1 MLLRV
6 FTLLALLSLLLVAP
20 SMARA
25 GDPQAASERKTV
37 LVINAYHWGFAWTDA
52 QVSGILQVLRSGDAP
67 PEIFVHDLDALRQPR
82 SDDDGGM
89 VEHLR
94 RRIGDRRVDLVIVTD
109 DPALDFALRHRD
121 VLFPRASVVFSDV
134 RNFDIARVRP
144 DLPITGVRER
154 VDVVGT
160 LAAARKLLP
169 DARRVV
175 VFGNLGGSATGFAHA
190 HEALLK
196 MGSPLPVEQYFDL
209 GLSEILTIVA
219 RVSPNDIILPLATA
233 VDDQGRRLDYSE
245 VITRMAQV
253 SPAPVFDITSHR
265 VRAGIT
271 VGGSVEDG
279 AAQGRIA
286 AGMALRVLA
295 GSPARSLPVVSA
307 EPVLLFSHAVMERFG
322 LPESRLPEGA
332 ELVGKPPGVV
342 ERSGAVFWAMLMAL
356 VALMLVILVL
366 IANIKRLNRAEAVLE
381 QSEEHL
387 RLAIE
392 GATDGI
398 WDWNLK
404 SGAIYVSPRY
414 HTMLGYEV
422 GELDLGQEAL
432 TRQIHPDDREATQA
446 RFRAFIAAPDTAF
459 RAEFRMRA
467 KNGEW
472 RWILSRG
479 AVVER
484 KADGRALRVAGSH
497 TDITDAKIAEQRIS
511 AALHEKEALLK
522 EIYHRVK
529 NNLQVVASLLTM
541 QGRSVDDPGVT
552 ELFEESAAR
561 VMAMSQVHEQL
572 YRSHDLA
579 SIDFKRYLGQLVER
593 LASQH
598 GRQGVRIES
607 ALDDVVLGIETAI
620 PCALIVNELVS
631 NAVKHAFPD
640 GSAGR
645 VQVGLQGDGEDG
657 ARLWVEDDG
666 AGLPPGF
673 SPAASRSL
681 GWRLVVGLVNQIG
694 GKLVI
699 GAGSSSRIRNGT
711 RIVIRFQPDAPES
724 RRYADALQVRDDGPS
739 A

>member
-1 MLLRV
+1 MLRV
-6 FTLLALLSLLLVAP
+6 FTLLAMLAALVFGPVAARTDAP
-20 SMARA
+20 VLPVA
-25 GDPQAASERKTV
+25 ERKTV
-37 LVINAYHWGFAWTDA
+37 LVINSYHWGFAWTDA

-67 PEIFVHDLDALRQPR
+67 PEVFVHDLDALRQPR
-82 SDDDGGM
+82 RDDDAGT
-89 VEHLR
+89 VAHLR
-94 RRIGDRRVDLVIVTD
+94 QRVGERRVDLVIVTD

-121 VLFPRASVVFSDV
+121 ALFPKASVVFSDV
-134 RNFDIARVRP
+134 RDFDPARVRP
-144 DLPITGVRER
+144 DVPITGVREN
-154 VDVVGT
+154 VDIVGT
-160 LAAARKLLP
+160 LGAARKLLP
-169 DARRVV
+169 DARRMV

-219 RVSPNDIILPLATA
+219 RLSPNDIILPLATA

-265 VRAGIT
+265 VRDGIT
-271 VGGSVEDG
+271 IGGSVEDG
-279 AAQGRIA
+279 VTQGRVA
-286 AGMALRVLA
+286 AGMARRVLA
-295 GSPARSLPVVSA
+295 GTPARSLPVVDA
-307 EPVLLFSHAVMERFG
+307 EPVLLFNHTVMERFG
-322 LPESRLPEGA
+322 VPESRLPEGA
-332 ELVGKPPGVV
+332 QLIGKPPGVV
-342 ERSGAVFWAMLMAL
+342 ERSGGVFWAMLAAL
-356 VALMLVILVL
+356 VALTVVIVVL
-366 IANIKRLNRAEAVLE
+366 IANIKRLNRAESVLE

-387 RLAIE
+387 RLAVE

-404 SGAIYVSPRY
+404 TGAIYVSPRY
-414 HTMLGYEV
+414 FTMLGYEV
-422 GELDLGQEAL
+422 GELELGPEAL
-432 TRQIHPDDREATQA
+432 MRQIHPDDREATEA
-446 RFRAFIAAPDTAF
+446 RFREFIASPDAAF

-467 KNGEW
+467 KSGEW

-479 AVVER
+479 AVVKR
-484 KADGRALRVAGSH
+484 KSDGRALRVAGSH
-497 TDITDAKIAEQRIS
+497 ADITDAKIAEQRIS

-541 QGRSVDDPGVT
+541 QGRSVDDADVR
-552 ELFEESAAR
+552 ELFEDSAAR

-607 ALDDVVLGIETAI
+607 ALDQVVLGIETAI

-631 NAVKHAFPD
+631 NAVKHAFPH

-645 VQVGLQGDGEDG
+645 IQVGLQADGEDG

-666 AGLPPGF
+666 VGLQPGF
-673 SPAASRSL
+673 SPATSRSL

-694 GKLVI
+694 GKLVV
-699 GAGSSSRIRNGT
+699 GADTSSRIHSGT

-724 RRYADALQVRDDGPS
+724 RRYADALPLRDDAP

>member
-1 MLLRV
+1 MLLLLLMRPV
-6 FTLLALLSLLLVAP
+6 LLAMLLLGP
-20 SMARA
+20 WMACA
-25 GDPQAASERKTV
+25 GDTQAASERKTV
-37 LVINAYHWGFAWTDA
+37 VVINAYHWGFAWTDA

-67 PEIFVHDLDALRQPR
+67 PEIFVHDLDTLRQPR
-82 SDDDGGM
+82 SDDDTGS

-94 RRIGDRRVDLVIVTD
+94 RRIGERHVDVVIVTD
-109 DPALDFALRHRD
+109 DPALDFTLRHRD
-121 VLFPRASVVFSDV
+121 TLFPGAAVVFSDV
-134 RNFDIARVRP
+134 RNFDIAQVRP
-144 DLPITGVRER
+144 DLPITGVREA

-196 MGSPLPVEQYFDL
+196 MGSALPVEQYFDL

-219 RVSPNDIILPLATA
+219 RLSPDDIILPLASA
-233 VDDQGRRLDYSE
+233 VDDQGRRLDYAE
-245 VITRMAQV
+245 VIARMAQV

-265 VRAGIT
+265 VREGIT
-271 VGGSVEDG
+271 IGGSVEDG
-279 AAQGRIA
+279 VAQGRVA
-286 AGMALRVLA
+286 GGMAQRVLA
-295 GSPARSLPVVSA
+295 GVPARSLPVVNA
-307 EPVLLFSHAVMERFG
+307 EPVLLFNHAVMERFG

-332 ELVGKPPGVV
+332 VVIGKPAGVV
-342 ERSGAVFWAMLMAL
+342 ERSGAVFWAMLVAL
-356 VALMLVILVL
+356 VALLLVVLVL

-404 SGAIYVSPRY
+404 SGAIYVSPRCY
-414 HTMLGYEV
+414 TMLGFEV
-422 GELDLGQEAL
+422 GELDLSLEAL
-432 TRQIHPDDREATQA
+432 TCQIHLDDREATQA
-446 RFRAFIAAPDTAF
+446 RFRAFLASPDTAF

-467 KNGEW
+467 RNGEW
-472 RWILSRG
+472 RWVLSRG

-484 KADGRALRVAGSH
+484 KADGRPLRVAGSH

-511 AALHEKEALLK
+511 AALNEKEALLK

-541 QGRSVDDPGVT
+541 QGRSVDDPTVT

-607 ALDDVVLGIETAI
+607 VLDDLVLGIETAI

-631 NAVKHAFPD
+631 NAVKHGFPD
-640 GSAGR
+640 GCAGR
-645 VQVGLQGDGEDG
+645 IQVGLQGDGEGG

-666 AGLPPGF
+666 VGLPPGF

-699 GAGSSSRIRNGT
+699 GAGVSSRIRTGT
-711 RIVIRFQPDAPES
+711 QIVIRFHPDAPES
-724 RRYADALQVRDDGPS
+724 RRYADALPVRDEVP